1 MDYEGVER
9 KVNKI
14 IRYLKMKTNIN
25 LTSFLRDFFLVETEC
40 TLSFA
45 IIGTLFAREA
55 AISYAHIFLP
65 LVFGLVCMIPCI
77 PVYLKEN
84 MTIPQVLV
92 QRSVELVFLEI
103 VFVVASKILVGSVI
117 GSKGLVAVA
126 ISVVVFDFFSY
137 FFMYKMEKAETE
149 KLNKKL
155 NELAAKKLESE
166 NKDGE
171 EHKSDI
177 PADKNLKNIEAFGEH
192 DCKVQLKLDEIL
204 YFEADAEQVFAYTA
218 DEIYQMKLR
227 LYQVESISKTA
238 GIIRASKSYLVNLN
252 KIQSVRTALNSRL
265 YAKMPNGEEVLFSR
279 KYAPV
284 LKEAMLS

>member
-1 MDYEGVER
+1 M
-9 KVNKI
+9 KVN
-14 IRYLKMKTNIN
+14 MN
-25 LTSFLRDFFLVETEC
+25 LTSFLRDLFLVETEC

-45 IIGTLFAREA
+45 IIGTLFARNA
-55 AISYAHIFLP
+55 SISYAHIFIP
-65 LVFGLVCMIPCI
+65 LAFGLICMIPCI

-84 MTIPQVLV
+84 MTIPQVLI
-92 QRSVELVFLEI
+92 QRSVELVILEI
-103 VFVVASKILVGSVI
+103 VIVSASKMLVGPVI
-117 GSKGLVAVA
+117 GIKGLIAVAV
-126 ISVVVFDFFSY
+126 SVVLFDFLSY

-155 NELAAKKLESE
+155 RELAEKKSQAE
-166 NKDGE
+166 NKESQSQKIE
-171 EHKSDI
+171 E
-177 PADKNLKNIEAFGEH
+177 PAGKNMENIEAFGEF
-192 DCKVQLKLDEIL
+192 DRKVQLKLGEIL
-204 YFEADAEQVFAYTA
+204 YFEADAEHVFAYTQ

-227 LYQVESISKTA
+227 LYQVESISKPA